1 MSKRKDGVTCTAKSH
16 ASQKRCKN
24 PPMIGGTVCRF
35 HGGKA
40 PQVIAAS
47 GRRILEDLVGPALI
61 RMHDILTDKD
71 TQPAVRLAAVKDIL
85 DRTGYKPAQT
95 VEIIT
100 IGAIEAEIA
109 RLEVELGL

>member
-1 MSKRKDGVTCTAKSH
+1 MSKRKDGVTCTATSKGTG
-16 ASQKRCKN
+16 KRCGN
-24 PPMIGGTVCRF
+24 PPLPGTTVCKY

-47 GRRILEDLVGPALI
+47 GRRIPEELVGPALV
-61 RMHDILTDKD
+61 RMRDIITYEDVP
-71 TQPAVRLAAVKDIL
+71 PAVRLAAIKDIL

>member
-1 MSKRKDGVTCTAKSH
+1 MSKRKDGVTCTATSKGTG
-16 ASQKRCKN
+16 KRCGN
-24 PPMIGGTVCRF
+24 PPLHGGKVCKF

-47 GRRILEDLVGPALI
+47 GRRILEELGGPALV
-61 RMHDILTDKD
+61 RMRDILTDTD
-71 TQPAVRLAAVKDIL
+71 TPPAVRLAAVKDIL

-100 IGAIEAEIA
+100 IGAIEAEIL
-109 RLEVELGL
+109 RLEAELEV